1 MSDADFILTNAN
13 VLTSDEK
20 RPQADFVA
28 VKDGRIAY
36 VGDASEKS
44 RWQSRGTKVIDCN
57 GQTVVPGF
65 IDAHCHIFSF
75 MRQLMS
81 IDLSS
86 PEIKSIADIQTA
98 IARKVKYTPPGR
110 WINATDYNEFYL
122 AEKRHPTRWELDEV
136 SPDNPVV
143 VSHRSL
149 HAAVLN
155 SRALDLAGINTATP
169 EPPGA
174 YIERRI
180 EDGEPDGLL
189 VEMLGYLRD
198 KIIPPVSQQ
207 ELNLVAKE
215 ANQYYLSQGLTSLQ
229 DATFVNDYKR
239 WQMYRRF
246 HKEHKLD
253 CRVTLMTGLER
264 LPEFRINGLEFG
276 SGDNNLRLGAVKLI
290 PSMMT
295 DRQRAAN
302 AEYTPDKEKV
312 GELVWDSLYPPESE
326 LVKAIIGLH
335 KDGYQV
341 AIHAV
346 QEKLVEA
353 VVGVY
358 KKVQTEV
365 SDFAL
370 RRHRIEHCAE
380 CPPHL
385 LARIKKL
392 GLVIVTHPAYAY
404 FSGDRYLATVA
415 PSTIPFL
422 YPLRAFKES
431 GLVVAGASDS
441 PVTPANPVMGIY
453 GGVTRT
459 TTTGQKM
466 SPEQSIS
473 ASDVLKMF
481 TINAAYA
488 AHEENIKG
496 SITTG
501 KLADFAVLSADPTT
515 IPPEQIKDIRV
526 TKTIIGGK
534 VVWES

>member
-1 MSDADFILTNAN
+1 MPDAELLLTNAL
-13 VLTSDEK
+13 VITVDEK
-20 RPQADFVA
+20 QPSAECVA
-28 VKDGRIAY
+28 VKNGLIVY
-36 VGDASEKS
+36 VGDKSE
-44 RWQSRGTKVIDCN
+44 RANWQGAGTHVIDCG

-75 MRQLMS
+75 LRKLMS
-81 IDLSS
+81 IDLSG

-98 IARKVKYTPPGR
+98 IARKVKYSPPGR

-149 HAAVLN
+149 HGAVLN
-155 SRALDLAGINTATP
+155 SRALELAGITASTP

-174 YIERRI
+174 YIERRTT
-180 EDGEPDGLL
+180 DGEPDGLL

-198 KIIPPVSQQ
+198 KVIPPVSQP
-207 ELNLVAKE
+207 ELEWVVKE
-215 ANQYYLSQGLTSLQ
+215 ANKYYLSQGLTSLQ

-246 HKEHKLD
+246 QQEHALD
-253 CRVTLMTGLER
+253 CRINLMTGLER
-264 LPEFRINGLEFG
+264 LPEFIKNGIESG
-276 SGDNNLRLGAVKLI
+276 SGDNNLRLGAVKII

-302 AEYTPDKEKV
+302 AEYTPDESKV

-326 LVKAIIGLH
+326 LVKIIIKLH
-335 KDGYQV
+335 NDGYQV

-353 VVGVY
+353 IIGVY
-358 KKVQTEV
+358 EKVKTEV
-365 SDFAL
+365 SDFAS

-385 LARIKKL
+385 LSRIKKL

-404 FSGDRYLATVA
+404 FSGDRYLGTVA

-441 PVTPANPVMGIY
+441 PVTPANPVLGIY
-453 GGVTRT
+453 GGV
-459 TTTGQKM
+459 
-466 SPEQSIS
+466 
-473 ASDVLKMF
+473 
-481 TINAAYA
+481 
-488 AHEENIKG
+488 
-496 SITTG
+496 
-501 KLADFAVLSADPTT
+501 
-515 IPPEQIKDIRV
+515 
-526 TKTIIGGK
+526 
-534 VVWES
+534 